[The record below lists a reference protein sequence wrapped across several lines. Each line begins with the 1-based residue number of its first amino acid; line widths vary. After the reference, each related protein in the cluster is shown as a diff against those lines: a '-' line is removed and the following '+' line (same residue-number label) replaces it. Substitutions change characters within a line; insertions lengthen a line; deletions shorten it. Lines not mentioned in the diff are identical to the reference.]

1 MKISICI
8 ATYNGEKFISEQID
22 SILKQIKEHDE
33 IIVSDDGS
41 TDKTLEIVGNFNDN
55 RIKIIHNQGKKGYTP
70 NFQNA
75 LKQADGDIIFIS
87 DQDDVWLPGK
97 YDVVIENLKNYD
109 LVVTNSK
116 VTDEVLNVTNESF
129 FSIYNSGTGLIK
141 NIICC
146 TYYGCC
152 MAFNRKILNYAMPF
166 PKNTEVSVDLWL
178 GLVGE
183 AVGKVKFIEQPFLLY
198 RRTGSNVTQ
207 LGSLMSRSKRPLHMK
222 IYKRLLMLFSILN
235 LTIKY
240 RLGLKKHHQLT
251 KNS

>member
-1 MKISICI
+1 MKISVCI
-8 ATYNGEKFISEQID
+8 ATYNGEKFISEQIN
-22 SILKQIKEHDE
+22 SILEQIQDNDE
-33 IIVSDDGS
+33 IIISDDGS
-41 TDKTLEIVGNFNDN
+41 TDSTLEIVRNFNDN
-55 RIKIIHNQGKKGYTP
+55 RIKIINNAGKKGYTP

-75 LKQADGDIIFIS
+75 LKQASGEIIFIS

-97 YDVVIENLKNYD
+97 YNAVVENLENYD

-166 PKNTEVSVDLWL
+166 PENTEVAVDLWL

-183 AVGKVKFIEQPFLLY
+183 VVGKVKFIEQPFLLY

-207 LGSLMSRSKRPLHMK
+207 LGSLMSRSKRPLYMK
-222 IYKRLLMLFSILN
+222 IYKRFVTLSSVLN
-235 LTIKY
+235 LTVKY
-240 RLGLKKHHQLT
+240 RLGIKKHH
-251 KNS
+251 

>member
-22 SILKQIKEHDE
+22 SILKQIKNHDE
-33 IIVSDDGS
+33 IIISDDGS
-41 TDKTLEIVGNFNDN
+41 IDKTLEIVESFNDK
-55 RIKIIHNQGKKGYTP
+55 RIRIIHNRGEKGYTP

-75 LKQADGDIIFIS
+75 LKQASGDIIFIS

-97 YDVVIENLKNYD
+97 YNAVIEDLKNYD

-116 VTDEVLNVTNESF
+116 VTDEILNVTNESF
-129 FSIYNSGTGLIK
+129 FNIYNSGTGLFK
-141 NIICC
+141 NLICS

-152 MAFNRKILNYAMPF
+152 MAFNRKVLTYAMPF
-166 PKNTEVSVDLWL
+166 PRNTEVSVDLWI

-183 AVGKVKFIEQPFLLY
+183 AVGKVKFIREPYLLY
-198 RRTGSNVTQ
+198 RRTGNNVTQ
-207 LGSLMSRSKRPLHMK
+207 LGSLMSRSTRPLHMK
-222 IYKRLLMLFSILN
+222 IYKRLITLFFVLN

-240 RLGLKKHHQLT
+240 KLGIKSHQ
-251 KNS
+251 